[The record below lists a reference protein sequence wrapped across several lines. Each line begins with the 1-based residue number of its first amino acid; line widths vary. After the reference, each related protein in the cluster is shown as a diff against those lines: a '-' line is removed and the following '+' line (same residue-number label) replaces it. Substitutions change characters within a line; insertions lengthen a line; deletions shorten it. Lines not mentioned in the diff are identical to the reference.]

1 MLLQSLFF
9 FFLYPL
15 FFYPL
20 DFLPSCL
27 FAFLT
32 SCLLGF
38 LPSYLLDFFPL
49 AGKMAFMSVSRRSF
63 LKLLGAVPVA
73 AWGVGGRHSLLH
85 AFAGDSQM
93 PSKKTARVGLVHSPI
108 YKKHVPHL
116 SHPERPQRLDAIM
129 EALAAPELA
138 ALLVAVQPRPATEAE
153 IRLCHSADYVRQ
165 AKRDI
170 QSGAETLSTGDT
182 DVCRDS
188 LEAAL
193 LAAGGV
199 LAAVDAVV
207 AGAVETA
214 FCALRP
220 PGHHATPDR
229 GMGFCIF
236 NNVAIAAR
244 YAQKKHG
251 IARVLIADWD
261 VHHGNGTQETFYED
275 GSVFFFSTH
284 QSPWYPGTGSAAE
297 TGRGAGKGATL
308 NCPFPAGT
316 DGERIV
322 AAFREKLLPVAN
334 AFKPELVLISAG
346 FDSRHGDPLGMF
358 HIRDEQ
364 FAELTAILRQIAG
377 EHANGKVISVLEG
390 GYSLEG
396 LAAASAAHVRAL
408 AR

>member
-1 MLLQSLFF
+1 M
-9 FFLYPL
+9 
-15 FFYPL
+15 
-20 DFLPSCL
+20 
-27 FAFLT
+27 
-32 SCLLGF
+32 
-38 LPSYLLDFFPL
+38 
-49 AGKMAFMSVSRRSF
+49 AGMNVDRRSF
-63 LKLLGAVPVA
+63 LKLLCSLPAA
-73 AWGVGGRHSLLH
+73 AWGLGVPRWL
-85 AFAGDSQM
+85 AGDALAKESQM
-93 PSKKTARVGLVHSPI
+93 PSKQAARVGLVYSPV

-129 EALAAPELA
+129 DALAAPELA
-138 ALLVAVQPRPATEAE
+138 DLLVRIEPRPATEKQ
-153 IRLCHSADYVRQ
+153 ISYCHTADYVRQ
-165 AKRDI
+165 AKHDI
-170 QSGAETLSTGDT
+170 LSGAEMLSTGDT

-207 AGAVETA
+207 AGTVKTA
-214 FCALRP
+214 FCAVRP
-220 PGHHATPDR
+220 PGHHATPYR

-244 YAQKKHG
+244 YAQKKHRIG
-251 IARVLIADWD
+251 RVLIADWD

-284 QSPWYPGTGSAAE
+284 QRPWYPGTGSADE
-297 TGRGAGKGATL
+297 TGRGEGEGTTL

-316 DGERIV
+316 EGKEIV
-322 AAFREKLLPVAN
+322 AAFREKLQPAAN
-334 AFKPELVLISAG
+334 SFKPELVLISAG

-358 HIRDEQ
+358 HINDEQ
-364 FAELTAILRQIAG
+364 FAELTGIVMQIARD
-377 EHANGKVISVLEG
+377 HAGCRVVSVLEG

-408 AR
+408 A